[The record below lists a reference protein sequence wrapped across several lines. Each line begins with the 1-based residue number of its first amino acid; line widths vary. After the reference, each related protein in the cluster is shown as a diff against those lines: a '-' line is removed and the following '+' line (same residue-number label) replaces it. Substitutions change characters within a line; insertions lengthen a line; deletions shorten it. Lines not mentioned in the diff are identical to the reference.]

1 MATELELLRNL
12 TLQEE
17 DIEEEEE
24 EEDDGIDEGSDD
36 DDDDDDEE
44 EEAGLEEGMHYED
57 IHGNSEDAEESYE

>member
-1 MATELELLRNL
+1 MATELELLRSF

-17 DIEEEEE
+17 DVEEEE

-36 DDDDDDEE
+36 DDDEDDE

-57 IHGNSEDAEESYE
+57 IYGNSEDAEESYE